1 MKSKIALKILS
12 LLGFS
17 TAVASCVSAMY
28 GTPNADYQVIIR
40 TIVPQGERAKPVEG
54 IKVSV
59 ESLQSGH
66 NISASGLTDQNG
78 EYVLR
83 YNDFPIKD
91 IEVAISIEDIDG
103 EENLGHFAPDSIT
116 RKYSKYLGNSD
127 GWYAGEASIRHVF
140 ILKEKESDNE

>member
-1 MKSKIALKILS
+1 MKSKLALKLLS

-17 TAVASCVSAMY
+17 SAMASCLTVMY
-28 GTPNADYQVIIR
+28 GTPNADYQVIVR

-59 ESLQSGH
+59 ESLKSGH

-83 YNDFPIKD
+83 YNEFPIKD

-103 EENLGHFAPDSIT
+103 EENLGEFASDSIT
-116 RKYSKYLGNSD
+116 RSYTTYTGSTDAWYS
-127 GWYAGEASIRHVF
+127 GEATIRHVF
-140 ILKEKESDNE
+140 ILKEKESNNE